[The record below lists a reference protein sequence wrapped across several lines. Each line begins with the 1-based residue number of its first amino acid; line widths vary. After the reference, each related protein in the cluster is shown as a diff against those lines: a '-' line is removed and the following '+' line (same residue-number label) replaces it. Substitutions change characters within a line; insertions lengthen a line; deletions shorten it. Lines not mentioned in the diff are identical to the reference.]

1 MGQAT
6 INVRIDEEDKR
17 SLEAFCADA
26 GLNIS
31 TAVNMFVKVVL
42 RHKKLPFEIEASQD
56 TNPFFTHPVNRAR
69 LLESIAAFDD
79 PNAPKIVKTMEELE
93 AMADE

>member
-6 INVRIDEEDKR
+6 INVRIDEDDKR
-17 SLEAFCADA
+17 GLEAFCADA

-42 RHKKLPFEIEASQD
+42 RHRKLPFEVEASQEAD
-56 TNPFFTHPVNRAR
+56 PFFTHPVNRAR
-69 LLESIAAFDD
+69 LLSSMAAFDD
-79 PNAPKIVKTMEELE
+79 PKAPKIVKTMEELE
-93 AMADE
+93 AIADE